1 MITTTM
7 IIAAAF
13 ALITLVVGTTS
24 YRLFKLNRMQT
35 EKIAGLQNQLSVL
48 CAGAVGTDDR
58 IHKFE
63 QTLST
68 LQERHNTLSL
78 GTTSSPQSYEH
89 AIRLARKG
97 VGVEQL
103 IDNCNLSDEEAHL
116 ISRLHGDEDQQEMH

>member
-13 ALITLVVGTTS
+13 ALITLVIATTC
-24 YRLFKLNRMQT
+24 YRLFKLNKMQAD
-35 EKIAGLQNQLSVL
+35 KITGLQSQLSVL

-63 QTLST
+63 QTLAT

-97 VGVEQL
+97 VAVEQL

-116 ISRLHGDEDQQEMH
+116 ISRLHGNEDQQELH

>member
-7 IIAAAF
+7 IIAAVV
-13 ALITLVVGTTS
+13 ALITLVIGTTS
-24 YRLFKLNRMQT
+24 YRLFKLNRMQA

-48 CAGAVGTDDR
+48 CAGAVGTDNR

-63 QTLST
+63 QTLTT

-97 VGVEQL
+97 VSIEQL

-116 ISRLHGDEDQQEMH
+116 ISRLHGNDDPQELH

>member
-7 IIAAAF
+7 IIAAVV
-13 ALITLVVGTTS
+13 ALITLVVATTS

-35 EKIAGLQNQLSVL
+35 AKIAGLQSQLSIL

-58 IHKFE
+58 IHQFE
-63 QTLST
+63 KTLST

-97 VGVEQL
+97 VAIEQL

-116 ISRLHGDEDQQEMH
+116 ISRLHGSEDQQGLH

>member
-7 IIAAAF
+7 IIAAVL
-13 ALITLVVGTTS
+13 ALITLVIGTTS
-24 YRLFKLNRMQT
+24 YRLYKLNRMQT

-48 CAGAVGTDDR
+48 CAGAVGTDNR

-63 QTLST
+63 QTLAT

-97 VGVEQL
+97 VSIEQL

-116 ISRLHGDEDQQEMH
+116 ISRLHGNDDPQELH